1 MKNFMNVEIL
11 VGDKKI
17 HSITNQP
24 YNKNILNFLDDLS
37 KNLMKL
43 KEIENYPDIS
53 AVAFFCR
60 KANLMNQK
68 KIFFKNK
75 EFRIGL
81 GLIFHIAPSNVPVNF
96 LYSLVFGLITG
107 NSNIVK
113 VPSFKFAQIEIICN
127 VLNELLKKKT

>member
-68 KIFFKNK
+68 KIFFKK
-75 EFRIGL
+75 
-81 GLIFHIAPSNVPVNF
+81 
-96 LYSLVFGLITG
+96 
-107 NSNIVK
+107 
-113 VPSFKFAQIEIICN
+113 
-127 VLNELLKKKT
+127 